1 MQKDTQNKKQK
12 EYIKIKDKT
21 VVYYVQID
29 SVTEQEME
37 DMMVETLPYS
47 YYEVYN

>member
-1 MQKDTQNKKQK
+1 MQKDTQNNKQK
-12 EYIKIKDKT
+12 EYIKVKDKT

-29 SVTEQEME
+29 SLKEQQME
-37 DMMVETLPYS
+37 DNMVETLPYS